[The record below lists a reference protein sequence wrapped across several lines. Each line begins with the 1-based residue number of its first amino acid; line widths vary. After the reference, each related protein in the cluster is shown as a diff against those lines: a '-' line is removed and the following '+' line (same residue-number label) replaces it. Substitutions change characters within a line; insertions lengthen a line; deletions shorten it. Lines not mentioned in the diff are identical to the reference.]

1 MTAPPPKR
9 KRSGKSEGASGS
21 RVGSRLEDALRLWRL
36 TDAKRRGVP
45 AFRIFS
51 DQVLKAVADKRP
63 STAAELLAIPGLGIN
78 TVEKYGAQI
87 YRLLS
92 TPETS

>member
-1 MTAPPPKR
+1 
-9 KRSGKSEGASGS
+9 
-21 RVGSRLEDALRLWRL
+21 VEDSLRRWRL
-36 TDAKRRGVP
+36 SEAKRRGVP

-63 STAAELLAIPGLGIN
+63 ATAAELLAIPGLGIS

-87 YRLLS
+87 YRLLHGA
-92 TPETS
+92 